1 MPELGD
7 LLHERVDGVDVP
19 RPDVHTITQRGRRI
33 QTRRR
38 RTTGTIVAAAAL
50 VIGVG
55 IAGVAATGGA
65 TRSDSDPNRTDRI
78 ADTVP
83 PVVDAAAQAA
93 YRDLGVHSFA
103 GSVHIGEATWR
114 TDDVISDLAQT
125 SAGVVVQHSGDDDA
139 PRFTLVRPDGS
150 SRELRLPEG
159 VTHVDGDPNSPRI
172 AWAMLDDTTIS
183 VHVWDVEADRET
195 WSDSQPNQGQKPDG
209 QIVVAELDGDAVQVS
224 LALRNVRFV
233 WSLADT
239 RTTQVTAYD
248 GISGGMH
255 AGRTVVL
262 VGGRWQ
268 VRDVDFDR
276 VVRDLGTISMPP
288 VLSPDGRSILI
299 PPAPGGSGATVI
311 DVASGA
317 VARLSDDAA
326 TVAGW
331 TPGGRVVY
339 RADDFLERC
348 EPDGRCEASDL
359 DGFDPDQNNL
369 LVGDYLQVG

>member
-19 RPDVHTITQRGRRI
+19 RPDVHAIAQRGRRI

-38 RTTGTIVAAAAL
+38 RTAGAVVAAAAL
-50 VIGVG
+50 VVGVG
-55 IAGVAATGGA
+55 VAGLTATGEA
-65 TRSDSDPNRTDRI
+65 PRSDSDPNRTDRI

-93 YRDLGVHSFA
+93 YSDLGVHSFA
-103 GSVHIGEATWR
+103 GTVHIGEATWR
-114 TDDVISDLAQT
+114 TDGVISHLAQT
-125 SAGVVVQHSGDDDA
+125 SAGVVVQHAGEDDE

-150 SRELRLPEG
+150 SRALRLPDG
-159 VTHVDGDPNSPRI
+159 VTHVDGDPTSPRI
-172 AWAMLDDTTIS
+172 AWAILDDTTIS
-183 VHVWDVEADRET
+183 VHVWDVEADREI
-195 WSDSQPNQGQKPDG
+195 WSDSQPNQGEKPDG
-209 QIVVAELDGDAVQVS
+209 QVIVAELDGDTVQVA
-224 LALRNVRFV
+224 LAVRGLRVD
-233 WSLADT
+233 WSFSQG
-239 RTTQVTAYD
+239 RTTKVVFRD
-248 GISGGMH
+248 GVSMGARG
-255 AGRTVVL
+255 GRTVVL
-262 VGGRWQ
+262 LDRRWS
-268 VRDVDFDR
+268 VRDLETDA
-276 VVRDLGTISMPP
+276 VVRDLGTTSMPP
-288 VLSPDGRSILI
+288 VLSPDGRSVLI

-326 TVAGW
+326 TVAAW

-339 RADDFLERC
+339 RVDDFLERC

-359 DGFDPDQNNL
+359 DGFDPGQHNL